1 MANVKCLFIRNK
13 MFYHIEIIFF
23 TEGINHKKNQPRCYK
38 TNGNRRTRKK
48 KFVHQLRF
56 FFNIRLILFFKY
68 KYFIF
73 TRNLILN
80 FSYIVLSMRIALAY
94 NPYLDYTIIIALE
107 HKVCWENLCR
117 CIAVQLK
124 IMKIVIFYKGR
135 PSGLRERLNGPF
147 FCRENVKLIFYA

>member
-1 MANVKCLFIRNK
+1 MAIDEHEKRNL
-13 MFYHIEIIFF
+13 YISW
-23 TEGINHKKNQPRCYK
+23 G
-38 TNGNRRTRKK
+38 
-48 KFVHQLRF
+48 V

-107 HKVCWENLCR
+107 HKVCWKNLCR

-147 FCRENVKLIFYA
+147 FCRENVKLIFYAWIPVNWDLFVNMKYILIQVSFIYDSITW